1 MKRRLKRSKGKEQ
14 NIYVASQWQLI
25 IRKFKRHKLAII
37 GLVVLCIMYLSA
49 IFCEFLSPY
58 APDVTQTKYI
68 DCPPQRIHVYNPQ
81 TGGLSVPFVYKM
93 VKSVNPDTL
102 EISYTEDQSKGYPIQ
117 FFVKGDPYK
126 MWGIIETDIHL
137 FGVDDEA
144 SLFLFGTD
152 KMGRDLFSRI
162 LYASRISL
170 SIGLIGV
177 ALSFVIGCVLGG
189 ISGYFGG
196 AVDMVIQR
204 IIEFLLSLPTIPIW
218 LALAAA
224 LPAGWPSTYTYFAI
238 TIILSLLGWTQ
249 LARTVRGKF
258 MVVKNEDYVTAARL
272 MGAKDRYIILHH
284 LIPGFLSYLIVQVT
298 LSVPS
303 MIIGETALSFL
314 GLGIQPPSLSWGVL
328 LQDAQSLRA
337 IALCPWL
344 LIPAL
349 FVILT
354 VLSFNFVG
362 DGLRDAADPY
372 KQ

>member
-1 MKRRLKRSKGKEQ
+1 MKKRQEKKSGEQ
-14 NIYVASQWQLI
+14 SIYVASQWQLI
-25 IRKFKRHKLAII
+25 FKKFRRHKLAII
-37 GLVVLCIMYLSA
+37 GLVILCLLYLGA
-49 IFCEFLSPY
+49 IFCEFLAPY
-58 APDVTQTKYI
+58 APDKVQTGYI
-68 DCPPQRIHVYNPQ
+68 DCPPQRIHFYNPQ
-81 TGGLSVPFVYKM
+81 TGTLSVPFVYRLEK
-93 VKSVNPDTL
+93 VVNPETL
-102 EISYTEDQSKGYPIQ
+102 EISYHEDTSQGYPLR

-126 MWGIIETDIHL
+126 MWGILESDIHL
-137 FGVDDEA
+137 FGVDGDTPF
-144 SLFLFGTD
+144 FLFGTD
-152 KMGRDLFSRI
+152 RMGRDLFSRT

-177 ALSFVIGCVLGG
+177 AISFIIGCILGG

-196 AVDMVIQR
+196 FLDAAIQR
-204 IIEFLLSLPTIPIW
+204 VIEFLLSLPTIPIW

-258 MVVKNEDYVTAARL
+258 MVVKGEDFVTAARL
-272 MGAKDRYIILHH
+272 MGAKDSYIILHH
-284 LIPGFLSYLIVQVT
+284 LIPGFMSYLIVQVT

-328 LQDAQSLRA
+328 LQDTQSIRA

-344 LIPAL
+344 LIPAG